1 MAILTPCKLKIIAWV
16 LLVSIF
22 SACAEGGNRQVGE
35 AGIKDNS
42 VDAAQL
48 DSLSSRT
55 TPDSAED
62 EAHQL
67 DTIDISQYRKEVP
80 PFKIRL
86 VDGKGYT
93 YKELDKTKP
102 LILIYFQPDCP
113 ECQAFTAA
121 LSKRLDQLQRQQ
133 ILMITFEDM
142 HAVKAFDDTYK
153 LSGHPNLKIGSEGYT
168 FIVQKYYQIEHFPI
182 VACFD
187 STGTLQRIL
196 NPRLAPEKLVD
207 LLLAR

>member
-1 MAILTPCKLKIIAWV
+1 MAILTPCKLKVIAWV

-22 SACAEGGNRQVGE
+22 SACAADGNRQVDE
-35 AGIKDNS
+35 AGIKDSSAAAVQVDS
-42 VDAAQL
+42 V
-48 DSLSSRT
+48 SSRAT
-55 TPDSAED
+55 SSSGD
-62 EAHQL
+62 EGDQL
-67 DTIDISQYRKEVP
+67 DTIDISKYRKAIP
-80 PFKIRL
+80 PFKVRL

-121 LSKRLDQLQRQQ
+121 LSKRLKQLEGQQ
-133 ILMITFEDM
+133 IIMITFEDM

-187 STGTLQRIL
+187 SAGTLQRIL
-196 NPRLAPEKLVD
+196 NPRLKPEKLVD